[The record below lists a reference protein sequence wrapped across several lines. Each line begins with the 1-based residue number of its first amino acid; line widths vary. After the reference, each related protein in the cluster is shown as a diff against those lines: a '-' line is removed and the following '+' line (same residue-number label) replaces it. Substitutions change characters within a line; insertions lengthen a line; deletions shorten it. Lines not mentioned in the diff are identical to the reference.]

1 MKKKTPKQNKKMKE
15 SPNLLIEKK
24 SFMSGLIEVPHVE
37 TDTISTDYSL

>member
-1 MKKKTPKQNKKMKE
+1 MKKKQQKKNLKE

-24 SFMSGLIEVPHVE
+24 AFMSGLIEVPHVE